1 MEDLFLLILLISL
14 VGLFIGY
21 KKPSTLSFIGNGE
34 MTRKKALTLFGSIA
48 LVSFVLFGITTDS
61 KESKIEEVVKTE
73 DVSNQ
78 ENIEKKDNVNK
89 SEKSTEKETDKS
101 TWYEKTY
108 KITTI
113 DKQEGMEDY
122 DVGSIN
128 VWPSFDDRSS
138 VVSQLKNNDEIS
150 LIGYDSEHDYCKIKK
165 SDKIGWVACPWIV
178 GLSSDMSNYW
188 DN

>member
-1 MEDLFLLILLISL
+1 MKVAAI
-14 VGLFIGY
+14 FII
-21 KKPSTLSFIGNGE
+21 FIIAVVAFSVFE
-34 MTRKKALTLFGSIA
+34 QYLTKENLPN
-48 LVSFVLFGITTDS
+48 VL
-61 KESKIEEVVKTE
+61 
-73 DVSNQ
+73 Q
-78 ENIEKKDNVNK
+78 LRANVFQG
-89 SEKSTEKETDKS
+89 KSTEKETDKS